1 MLKLINSCLILIIVI
16 SFCLLGLLIDGD
28 IIWHY
33 ENDWWIIIIVS
44 FVIFSG
50 WILAWL
56 RLDWLNKNE

>member
-28 IIWHY
+28 IIWYY